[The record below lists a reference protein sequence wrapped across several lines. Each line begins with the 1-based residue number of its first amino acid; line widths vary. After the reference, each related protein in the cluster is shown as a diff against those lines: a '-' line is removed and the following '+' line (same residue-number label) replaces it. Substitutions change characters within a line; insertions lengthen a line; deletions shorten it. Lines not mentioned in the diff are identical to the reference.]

1 MSPLLPL
8 AGGVVLNSVAQIALR
23 YGTSE
28 NTAERAKSRRFW
40 IGTWAICFALATV
53 LWLIALRHTAISY
66 AYPLLGAG
74 YILVALL
81 AKWLLRE
88 RVSALRWVSILVI
101 TAGVL
106 MVGANR

>member
-8 AGGVVLNSVAQIALR
+8 AGGVVLNSAAQIALR
-23 YGTSE
+23 YGSTG
-28 NTAERAKSRRFW
+28 NTNARAIPSRFW
-40 IGTWAICFALATV
+40 IVVWAICFAIATL
-53 LWLIALRHTAISY
+53 LWLIALRHTALSY

-74 YILVALL
+74 YILVTLL

-88 RVSALRWVSILVI
+88 EVPVLRWVSIVVI

-106 MVGANR
+106 MVGAN

>member
-1 MSPLLPL
+1 MSPLLPI
-8 AGGVVLNSVAQIALR
+8 AAGVVLNSFAQIALR
-23 YGTSE
+23 YGTLQSS
-28 NTAERAKSRRFW
+28 ADRVGLGRIW
-40 IGTWAICFALATV
+40 ICLWAICFAAATL
-53 LWLIALRHTAISY
+53 LWLIALRHTDISY

-88 RVSALRWVSILVI
+88 KITSFRWASILVI

-106 MVGANR
+106 MVGANQ

>member
-8 AGGVVLNSVAQIALR
+8 AGGVVLNAVAQIALR
-23 YGTSE
+23 YGSTGNKE
-28 NTAERAKSRRFW
+28 ERTIPPRFW
-40 IGTWAICFALATV
+40 IIVWAMCFAVATL
-53 LWLIALRHTAISY
+53 LWLIVLRHTAISY

-74 YILVALL
+74 YILVTLL

-88 RVSALRWVSILVI
+88 EIPALRWVSILVI

-106 MVGANR
+106 MVGANQ

>member
-23 YGTSE
+23 YETTRQAG
-28 NTAERAKSRRFW
+28 ERATSRSFW
-40 IGTWAICFALATV
+40 IALWAICFAVATL
-53 LWLIALRHTAISY
+53 LWLVVLRHTAISY

-74 YILVALL
+74 YILVTLL
-81 AKWLLRE
+81 AKWLLQE
-88 RVSALRWVSILVI
+88 KVSLLRWASILVI

-106 MVGANR
+106 IVGANQ

>member
-23 YGTSE
+23 YGASG
-28 NTAERAKSRRFW
+28 NAANRARGGRLG
-40 IGTWAICFALATV
+40 ICVWAICFTVATL

-74 YILVALL
+74 YILVTLL

-88 RVSALRWVSILVI
+88 EVSALRWASILVI

-106 MVGANR
+106 MVGANQ

>member
-23 YGTSE
+23 YGAAE
-28 NTAERAKSRRFW
+28 NTEDCARRGRFW
-40 IGTWAICFALATV
+40 ICVWAICFAMATL
-53 LWLIALRHTAISY
+53 LWLIALRHAAISY
-66 AYPLLGAG
+66 AYPLLGAA
-74 YILVALL
+74 YILVTLL

-88 RVSALRWVSILVI
+88 DVSALRWASILVI

-106 MVGANR
+106 MVGANQ

>member
-8 AGGVVLNSVAQIALR
+8 GGGVALNAIAQIALR
-23 YGTSE
+23 YGA
-28 NTAERAKSRRFW
+28 AEDVMERSGPRRLW
-40 IGTWAICFALATV
+40 IGLWAISFSLATL

-74 YILVALL
+74 YIMVALL

-88 RVSALRWVSILVI
+88 QIPSSRWVAILTI
-101 TAGVL
+101 TVGVL
-106 MVGANR
+106 LVGANQ

>member
-23 YGTSE
+23 YGAAES
-28 NTAERAKSRRFW
+28 AGERAIPRRFW
-40 IGTWAICFALATV
+40 IGLWAICFAVATL

-74 YILVALL
+74 YILVTLL
-81 AKWLLRE
+81 AKWLLQE
-88 RVSALRWVSILVI
+88 KISALRWTSILVI

-106 MVGANR
+106 IVGANQ